1 MLESAASDQ
10 QQTIIEKVSSY
21 FAPDLEYT
29 EDFAIIEVKRL
40 LKRKAKHLLVV
51 FKRPKGY
58 LLSPS

>member
-10 QQTIIEKVSSY
+10 RQTIIEKVSSH
-21 FAPDLEYT
+21 FAPDLEY
-29 EDFAIIEVKRL
+29 EDFAIIEVERL

-51 FKRPKGY
+51 FKKPKRY